1 MPPPGDGELGCVPG
15 GTLFPQKPRNPPRS
29 GNRGN
34 YIGRSMKP
42 TNGRRRGMLYWFAK
56 KLRDMQ
62 EVSRDER
69 GFTLIELLIV
79 VIIIGILA
87 AIALPTFLAQRN
99 KANAA
104 KCKSDT
110 RNAAEA
116 ATLYAASNDANGNN
130 FTGLTTAG
138 IVANGF
144 NPSPNV
150 PWDTTAT
157 FTLANGDSDVTIQV
171 DCPPPV

>member
-1 MPPPGDGELGCVPG
+1 MEL
-15 GTLFPQKPRNPPRS
+15 T
-29 GNRGN
+29 
-34 YIGRSMKP
+34 
-42 TNGRRRGMLYWFAK
+42 TGRRKDMLYWLAK
-56 KLRDMQ
+56 RMREMQ

-79 VIIIGILA
+79 IIIIGILA
-87 AIALPTFLAQRN
+87 AIALPTFLAQRD

-104 KCKSDT
+104 KCKSDM

-116 ATLYAASNDANGNN
+116 AILYASHNDANNN
-130 FTGLTTAG
+130 LFTGIDLAA
-138 IVANGF
+138 IEAEGF

>member
-1 MPPPGDGELGCVPG
+1 MPTPGDLGCVPG
-15 GTLFPQKPRNPPRS
+15 GTLFPEEALYSPRS

-34 YIGRSMKP
+34 YIGRSIK
-42 TNGRRRGMLYWFAK
+42 TSHGRRKDMLYWLAK
-56 KLRDMQ
+56 RMRETQ
-62 EVSRDER
+62 EVNRDER

-130 FTGLTTAG
+130 FTGLDTAG
-138 IVANGF
+138 LVANGF
-144 NPSPNV
+144 NQSP
-150 PWDTTAT
+150 D
-157 FTLANGDSDVTIQV
+157 
-171 DCPPPV
+171 